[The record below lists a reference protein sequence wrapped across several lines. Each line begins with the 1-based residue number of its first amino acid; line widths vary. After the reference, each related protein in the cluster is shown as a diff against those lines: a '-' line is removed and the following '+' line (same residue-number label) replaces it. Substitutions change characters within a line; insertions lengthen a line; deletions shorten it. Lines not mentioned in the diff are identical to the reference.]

1 MISPATTAKPG
12 RAAIREFL
20 SRGHE
25 RGFVPALGEIEF
37 CLTKTRVFFTA
48 WLRRSSS
55 FRRLH
60 QVFDVVRDSMQL
72 GVKTGNEIAWSVLE
86 KNDEAKGE
94 KDKEKKPKKTADKT
108 HAPRLAD

>member
-1 MISPATTAKPG
+1 MTRSSL
-12 RAAIREFL
+12 RL
-20 SRGHE
+20 
-25 RGFVPALGEIEF
+25 GFVALLLSG
-37 CLTKTRVFFTA
+37 
-48 WLRRSSS
+48 
-55 FRRLH
+55 LH

-94 KDKEKKPKKTADKT
+94 KDKEKKPKKTADET